1 MKIAII
7 GNFLPRHCG
16 IATFTKNLVQSIL
29 AAEDI
34 AKEPIEIFVVAMNNN
49 RQVYDYPSIVQF
61 SINQDEKQEYLDAAD
76 YINQSGAD
84 ICILQH
90 EYGIYGGNSGVYI
103 LALLEQLAI
112 PFITTLHTVVKHP
125 TFHEKNILK
134 TIGHKSSLVVVM
146 SNLAVEFLVTQYK
159 IPASKI
165 QVVQHGVPDFSEALH
180 NRVINLQKTKKRLL
194 CTFGLL
200 GRSKGIETV
209 LHALPEVVQKFPD
222 IVYVIL
228 GKTHPN
234 VKREAG
240 EEYREFLES
249 LVEKYGLQNNV
260 QFINEFLN
268 EEDLEN
274 YLLNVDL
281 YITPYLN
288 EAQITSGTLAYAVGS
303 GSCIVSTPYWHAR
316 ELLAG
321 GRGELF
327 NFGDSKA
334 LSAILIS
341 LLSNPRKMNSMR
353 VKAFTYGKKMYWKNI
368 GETYFQLLDKVI
380 NEPAFLIP
388 ANHYSIPVI
397 TEPIS
402 MDHIERMT
410 DAIGMIEHASFSV
423 PDLKEGYSLD
433 DNTRALLM
441 VMMHYNIEKDKNLLK
456 LADTYLRF
464 IKLMQMDDGFFHN
477 DYDFKQRFMD
487 EKGSEDS
494 FGRTIWAMGYLIQ
507 HAPNDAYFQ
516 FASNIFYRALP
527 HFEKI
532 ISIRAIAN
540 IIIGLSHFLTRYPDH
555 ESIRQILIKLT
566 KKITDQYNAEK
577 EPDWDWFEPIL
588 SYDNAILPLAL
599 WNAFAIT
606 HYRDILTV
614 AKNTTSFLEKQT
626 MNGGHISI
634 VGSSGWQR
642 KGEAKSIEGQ
652 QPINAMALVM
662 MYGKAYELT
671 KDENYFQKMY
681 LSFSWFTGNNDL
693 FIPLFDEETKGCCDG
708 LEKTGIN
715 RNQGAESTLSYYLA
729 LLTLKINTSVTAGKI
744 NSQRLTLL
752 KQPVITSGKNRKP
765 ILNTK
770 TASFI
775 GVNI

>member
-1 MKIAII
+1 
-7 GNFLPRHCG
+7 L
-16 IATFTKNLVQSIL
+16 
-29 AAEDI
+29 
-34 AKEPIEIFVVAMNNN
+34 
-49 RQVYDYPSIVQF
+49 
-61 SINQDEKQEYLDAAD
+61 
-76 YINQSGAD
+76 YIW
-84 ICILQH
+84 
-90 EYGIYGGNSGVYI
+90 
-103 LALLEQLAI
+103 
-112 PFITTLHTVVKHP
+112 
-125 TFHEKNILK
+125 
-134 TIGHKSSLVVVM
+134 
-146 SNLAVEFLVTQYK
+146 
-159 IPASKI
+159 
-165 QVVQHGVPDFSEALH
+165 
-180 NRVINLQKTKKRLL
+180 
-194 CTFGLL
+194 LL

-249 LVEKYGLQNNV
+249 LVEKYGLQKNV

-274 YLLNVDL
+274 YLLHVDL

-303 GSCIVSTPYWHAR
+303 GTCIVSTPYWHAR

-334 LSAILIS
+334 LSSILVG
-341 LLSNPRKMNSMR
+341 LLSNPRKMETMR
-353 VKAFTYGKKMYWKNI
+353 AKAFAYGKKMYWKNI
-368 GETYFQLLDKVI
+368 GETYYHLLDNVLI
-380 NEPAFLIP
+380 EPAFLLP
-388 ANHYSIPVI
+388 DSHYSIPAM
-397 TEPIS
+397 TETIS
-402 MDHIERMT
+402 MEHIERLT
-410 DAIGMIEHASFSV
+410 DSIGIIEHASFSV
-423 PDLKEGYSLD
+423 PDLKEGYCLD

-441 VMMHYNIEKDKNLLK
+441 VMMYYNIEKDKNLLK

-464 IKLMQMDDGFFHN
+464 IKLMQKEDGFFHN
-477 DYDFKQRFMD
+477 DYDFTQRFLD

-494 FGRTIWAMGYLIQ
+494 FGRTIWALGYLIQ

-516 FASNIFYRALP
+516 FAINIFFRALP

-540 IIIGLSHFLTRYPDH
+540 IIIGLTHFLTRYPDH

-566 KKITDQYNAEK
+566 GKIITQYHSEK
-577 EPDWDWFEPIL
+577 EPEWDWFEPIL
-588 SYDNAILPLAL
+588 CYDNAILPLAL
-599 WNAFAIT
+599 WNAYSIT
-606 HYRDILTV
+606 HCRDILTI

-634 VGSSGWQR
+634 VGSLGWQR
-642 KGEAKSIEGQ
+642 KGEAKSAEGQ

-671 KDENYFQKMY
+671 KDENYFLKMQ

-729 LLTLKINTSVTAGKI
+729 LLTLKM
-744 NSQRLTLL
+744 
-752 KQPVITSGKNRKP
+752 
-765 ILNTK
+765 NTK
-770 TASFI
+770 TTSDKASSRRFTIIKQADISSGKIRNSIPNNKSFSFI